1 VYKENWT
8 QNYDP
13 GITFYMHHSRS
24 RVPMLNFV
32 WTNHNVND
40 RCCFVVC
47 GVKIYYKSALSV
59 IVSVISGAVNI
70 YAN

>member
-32 WTNHNVND
+32 WTNHMCKRSLLF
-40 RCCFVVC
+40 RCVWSENLL
-47 GVKIYYKSALSV
+47 KSALSV